1 MAMDDVDVAILQI
14 LRDEGRIT
22 LTELADRVH
31 VSRTNVHGRIGKL
44 HDKGIVRGYTA
55 RIDTARVGLPVAA
68 LVLIGVDQSQLDT
81 LREQLDSMASVE
93 HWGLTMGAYD
103 GFIMA
108 RVASVEELRRLLVD
122 ELRTMPGIT
131 RTESVLMIE
140 ETGPRQ
146 ALPDTGQWM
155 R

>member
-1 MAMDDVDVAILQI
+1 MDDVDMGI
-14 LRDEGRIT
+14 LRTLRDDGRIT

-31 VSRTNVHGRIGKL
+31 VSRTNVHGRISKL
-44 HDKGIVRGYTA
+44 HDRGVIGGYTA
-55 RIDTARVGLPVAA
+55 RIDSTKVGLPVAA
-68 LVLIGVDQSQLDT
+68 LVLIGVDLPQLDT
-81 LREQLDSMASVE
+81 LRSRLDSMSSVE

-103 GFIMA
+103 GFIVA

-146 ALPDTGQWM
+146 VLPD
-155 R
+155 

>member
-1 MAMDDVDVAILQI
+1 MAILRI
-14 LRDEGRIT
+14 LRDDGRIT
-22 LTELADRVH
+22 LTDLAERVH

-44 HDKGIVRGYTA
+44 HERGIVHGYTA
-55 RIDTARVGLPVAA
+55 RIDTAKVGLPVAA

-146 ALPDTGQWM
+146 ALPDLEE
-155 R
+155 

>member
-1 MAMDDVDVAILQI
+1 MDDVDMGI
-14 LRDEGRIT
+14 LRTLRDDGRIT

-31 VSRTNVHGRIGKL
+31 VSRTNVHGRISKL
-44 HDKGIVRGYTA
+44 HDRGVIGGYTA
-55 RIDTARVGLPVAA
+55 RIDSAKVGLPVAA
-68 LVLIGVDQSQLDT
+68 LVLIGVDLPQLDT
-81 LREQLDSMASVE
+81 LRSRLDSMSSVE

-103 GFIMA
+103 GFIVA

-146 ALPDTGQWM
+146 VLPD
-155 R
+155 

>member
-1 MAMDDVDVAILQI
+1 MGI
-14 LRDEGRIT
+14 LRTLRDDGRIT
-22 LTELADRVH
+22 LTNLADMVH
-31 VSRTNVHGRIGKL
+31 VSRTNVHGRISRL
-44 HDKGIVRGYTA
+44 HEHGIIHGYTA
-55 RIDTARVGLPVAA
+55 RINTAKVGLPVAA

-81 LREQLDSMASVE
+81 LRDQLDSMPSVE

-108 RVASVEELRRLLVD
+108 RVASVEELRQLLVD

-146 ALPDTGQWM
+146 ALPNPDA
-155 R
+155 

>member
-1 MAMDDVDVAILQI
+1 MDDVDMGI
-14 LRDEGRIT
+14 LRTLRDDGRIT

-31 VSRTNVHGRIGKL
+31 VSRTNVHGRITKL
-44 HDKGIVRGYTA
+44 HDRGVIGGYTA
-55 RIDTARVGLPVAA
+55 RINSAKVGLPVAA
-68 LVLIGVDQSQLDT
+68 LVLFGVDHSQLDT
-81 LREQLDSMASVE
+81 LRAQLDSMSSVE

-108 RVASVEELRRLLVD
+108 RVASVDELRRLLVD

-146 ALPDTGQWM
+146 ALPD
-155 R
+155 

>member
-1 MAMDDVDVAILQI
+1 MSILRI
-14 LRDEGRIT
+14 LRDDGRIT
-22 LTELADRVH
+22 LTDLADRVH

-44 HDKGIVRGYTA
+44 HERGVVHGYTA
-55 RIDTARVGLPVAA
+55 RINSAKVGLPVAA
-68 LVLIGVDQSQLDT
+68 LVLFGLDQTKLEDLRTRLDT
-81 LREQLDSMASVE
+81 MDSVE

-103 GFIMA
+103 GFLTV
-108 RVASVEELRRLLVD
+108 RVASVDELRRFLVD

-146 ALPDTGQWM
+146 ALP
-155 R
+155 

>member
-1 MAMDDVDVAILQI
+1 MAILRI
-14 LRDEGRIT
+14 LRDDGRIT
-22 LTELADRVH
+22 LTDLADRVH

-44 HDKGIVRGYTA
+44 HEKAIVRGYTA
-55 RIDTARVGLPVAA
+55 RIDTAKVGLPVAA

-81 LREQLDSMASVE
+81 LRERLDSMPSVE

-146 ALPDTGQWM
+146 ALPDAEAWV
-155 R
+155 RPPR

>member
-1 MAMDDVDVAILQI
+1 MGI
-14 LRDEGRIT
+14 LRTLRDDGRIT

-31 VSRTNVHGRIGKL
+31 VSRTNVHGRITKL
-44 HDKGIVRGYTA
+44 HDRGVIGGYTA
-55 RIDTARVGLPVAA
+55 RINSAKVGLPVAA
-68 LVLIGVDQSQLDT
+68 LVLFGVDHSQLDT
-81 LREQLDSMASVE
+81 LRAQLDSMSSVE

-108 RVASVEELRRLLVD
+108 RVASVDELRRLLVD

-146 ALPDTGQWM
+146 ALPD
-155 R
+155 

>member
-1 MAMDDVDVAILQI
+1 MAILRI
-14 LRDEGRIT
+14 LRDDGRIT
-22 LTELADRVH
+22 LTDLADRVH
-31 VSRTNVHGRIGKL
+31 VSRTNVHGRIAKL
-44 HDKGIVRGYTA
+44 HERGIVHGYTA
-55 RIDTARVGLPVAA
+55 RIDTAKVGLPVAA

-81 LREQLDSMASVE
+81 LRERLDSMPAVE

-146 ALPDTGQWM
+146 ALPDAEAQT
-155 R
+155 

>member
-1 MAMDDVDVAILQI
+1 MDDVDMGI
-14 LRDEGRIT
+14 LRTLRDDGRIT
-22 LTELADRVH
+22 LTDLADKVH
-31 VSRTNVHGRIGKL
+31 VSRTNVHGRITRM
-44 HDKGIVRGYTA
+44 HERGIICGYTA
-55 RIDTARVGLPVAA
+55 RIDTAKVGLPVAA
-68 LVLIGVDQSQLDT
+68 LVLIGVDQSRLDT
-81 LREQLDSMASVE
+81 LRERLDAMPSVE

-108 RVASVEELRRLLVD
+108 RVANVEELRQLLVD

-146 ALPDTGQWM
+146 ALP
-155 R
+155 RPA